1 MYNATS
7 LAYKTVIGLCVF
19 LLFSAEKLN
28 AQIVIGAPNLGFSQA
43 CASDT
48 FNTYNTTFVFSPE
61 NGLNAS
67 NQFSIELSDADGDF
81 TSATVIFT
89 SNPGEVTTSP
99 ATLDFSLPTT
109 TAGEGYRI
117 RIKSSAPVATS
128 SGSSTFAAYYKIQD
142 SPFTINNLV
151 STGVYCSGGSYLLT
165 IDNPGTGSNDSPLNY
180 PSLTFKWYKETGPTT
195 SVFVAD
201 GSTLTVSD
209 PGTYFVETNYGT
221 CTSDSFSNRVA
232 ISDVSTGNAD
242 AGISSS
248 LGNPFCPANGSTTL
262 TTINGNTYQWF
273 KDGNII
279 PEATTQMYQTN
290 ESGTYAVQVDLID
303 CMASGE
309 IELLSELFD
318 GSINVSDM
326 NTIEEG
332 ETLSVEVTTNAN
344 SPEFEWYLNGVLIA
358 NVSEDNYEATQ
369 YGTYKIIVTETSG
382 CIGSREFVFDLQEAF
397 DPFPD
402 VEKIP
407 NIISPNG
414 DGVNDTWM
422 IPLEY
427 TSGTNTN
434 VMIMTNTGK
443 VVVQT
448 DNYGNNWPENDLNL
462 NSVNQVFY
470 YVITTSDNDTKKGSI
485 TVIK

>member
-201 GSTLTVSD
+201 ASAL
-209 PGTYFVETNYGT
+209 PVETSLIAT
-221 CTSDSFSNRVA
+221 RFEKE
-232 ISDVSTGNAD
+232 SDVHV
-242 AGISSS
+242 
-248 LGNPFCPANGSTTL
+248 P
-262 TTINGNTYQWF
+262 
-273 KDGNII
+273 
-279 PEATTQMYQTN
+279 
-290 ESGTYAVQVDLID
+290 
-303 CMASGE
+303 
-309 IELLSELFD
+309 
-318 GSINVSDM
+318 
-326 NTIEEG
+326 
-332 ETLSVEVTTNAN
+332 
-344 SPEFEWYLNGVLIA
+344 
-358 NVSEDNYEATQ
+358 
-369 YGTYKIIVTETSG
+369 
-382 CIGSREFVFDLQEAF
+382 
-397 DPFPD
+397 
-402 VEKIP
+402 
-407 NIISPNG
+407 
-414 DGVNDTWM
+414 
-422 IPLEY
+422 
-427 TSGTNTN
+427 
-434 VMIMTNTGK
+434 
-443 VVVQT
+443 
-448 DNYGNNWPENDLNL
+448 
-462 NSVNQVFY
+462 
-470 YVITTSDNDTKKGSI
+470 
-485 TVIK
+485 